1 MKLELRDCADFLPT
15 LKDASVDLLVTDPPY
30 GISFMGKS
38 WDQAVPSVEVWKQCL
53 RVLKPGSFAFVMSLP
68 RLDVLSQMAIRL
80 QEAGFRVDFTPIF
93 WVYASGFPKATNIGK
108 AIDRK
113 KGLERKA
120 IGSYTAP
127 DGGNRK
133 PENHTPHKT
142 VGNIA
147 KDFGYQT
154 SGYGVPIT
162 APASPE
168 AEVLDGAYAGFQP
181 KPAVEVI
188 IVAMNPLSEKTYVDQ
203 ALKNGKGVTWL
214 DAGRIPYAS
223 EQEKQEAIEMQNLP
237 MADIRG
243 GNFMRE
249 HGKYPMIRPNRGDNS
264 GGRFPANLLVSD
276 DVLNDGTNWKA
287 GGGFPSDGGIRT
299 RDIYGEYQRLKQ
311 DPFCYGDEGS
321 FSRYFSLDAW
331 WEKKVSELP
340 KEVRKTFPFLI
351 EPKASSEER
360 NKNLEGSE
368 PKYIDPSRKV
378 GSPGGTNPR
387 NRGAENPRANHHPT
401 VKPIAIMSYLI
412 TLGSRPNDVVL
423 DPFMGSG
430 TTGIAAKILGRD
442 FIGIEINPE
451 YFEIARMRISGEW
464 QVALDATLA
473 PEGSDA
479 EARG

>member
-1 MKLELRDCADFLPT
+1 MKLQLGDCVEALPT

-68 RLDVLSQMAIRL
+68 RLDTLSQMAIRL

-93 WVYASGFPKATNIGK
+93 WAYASGFPKATNIGK

-147 KDFGYQT
+147 KEFGYQT

-188 IVAMNPLSEKTYVDQ
+188 IVAMKPLSEKTYVNQ

-214 DAGRIPYAS
+214 DAGRIPFQS
-223 EQEKQEAIEMQNLP
+223 EEEVEPFHYKESPEGYGYQDRDESQRAINQ
-237 MADIRG
+237 
-243 GNFMRE
+243 
-249 HGKYPMIRPNRGDNS
+249 K
-264 GGRFPANLLVSD
+264 GRFPANLLVSD
-276 DVLNDGTNWKA
+276 DVLNDGTNWTA
-287 GGGFPSDGGIRT
+287 GGGFPSDSGIRT

-311 DPFCYGDEGS
+311 DPFGYGDEGS

-331 WEKKVSELP
+331 WERKVSELP

-368 PKYIDPSRKV
+368 PKYMDPSRKV

-451 YFEIARMRISGEW
+451 YFEIARRRISGEW

-473 PEGSDA
+473 PEGS
-479 EARG
+479 EAGASG

>member
-1 MKLELRDCADFLPT
+1 MKLQLGDCIEALPT

-38 WDQAVPSVEVWKQCL
+38 WDKAVPSVEVWKQCL
-53 RVLKPGSFAFVMSLP
+53 RVLKPGSLAFVMSLP
-68 RLDVLSQMAIRL
+68 RLDTLSQMAIRL

-93 WVYASGFPKATNIGK
+93 WAYASGFPKAANIGK

-120 IGSYTAP
+120 IASYTAP

-147 KDFGYQT
+147 KEFGYQT

-188 IVAMNPLSEKTYVDQ
+188 IVAMKPLSEKTYVNQ

-214 DAGRIPYAS
+214 DEGRIPFKGDDYEYPKGPGGSLGDGNIYGVAKDKTRTEPYRS
-223 EQEKQEAIEMQNLP
+223 NEK
-237 MADIRG
+237 
-243 GNFMRE
+243 
-249 HGKYPMIRPNRGDNS
+249 
-264 GGRFPANLLVSD
+264 GRFPANLLVSD
-276 DVLNDGTNWKA
+276 DVLNDGTDWTA
-287 GGGFPSDGGIRT
+287 GGGFPSDIGPKT
-299 RDIYGEYQRLKQ
+299 RGIYGEYQGLKR

-331 WEKKVSELP
+331 WERKVSELP

-368 PKYIDPSRKV
+368 PKYMDPSRKV

-423 DPFMGSG
+423 DLFMGSG
-430 TTGIAAKILGRD
+430 TTGIVAKILGRD
-442 FIGIEINPE
+442 FIGIEIDPE
-451 YFEIARMRISGEW
+451 YFEIARRRISGEW

-473 PEGSDA
+473 PEGS
-479 EARG
+479 EAGASG

>member
-1 MKLELRDCADFLPT
+1 MKLQLGDCINVLPT
-15 LKDASVDLLVTDPPY
+15 LEDASVDLLVTDPPY

-53 RVLKPGSFAFVMSLP
+53 RVLKPGSFASVMSLP
-68 RLDVLSQMAIRL
+68 RLDTLSQMAIRL

-93 WVYASGFPKATNIGK
+93 WAYASGFPKAANIGK

-120 IGSYTAP
+120 IASYTAP

-188 IVAMNPLSEKTYVDQ
+188 IVAMKPFSGKTYVDQ

-214 DAGRIPYAS
+214 DEGRIPFQS
-223 EQEKQEAIEMQNLP
+223 EEEVEPFHYKESPEGYGYQDRDESQRAINH
-237 MADIRG
+237 R
-243 GNFMRE
+243 
-249 HGKYPMIRPNRGDNS
+249 
-264 GGRFPANLLVSD
+264 GRFPANLLVSD
-276 DVLNDGTNWKA
+276 DVLN
-287 GGGFPSDGGIRT
+287 
-299 RDIYGEYQRLKQ
+299 
-311 DPFCYGDEGS
+311 GDEGS

-331 WEKKVSELP
+331 WERKVSELP

-368 PKYIDPSRKV
+368 PKYMDPSRKV

-412 TLGSRPNDVVL
+412 ALGSRPNDVVL

-442 FIGIEINPE
+442 FIGIEIDPE

-473 PEGSDA
+473 PEGS
-479 EARG
+479 EAGASG

>member
-1 MKLELRDCADFLPT
+1 MKLELGNCVEVLPT
-15 LKDASVDLLVTDPPY
+15 LEDASVDLLVTDPPY

-38 WDQAVPSVEVWKQCL
+38 WDQAVPSVEAWKQCL
-53 RVLKPGSFAFVMSLP
+53 RVLKPGSLAFVMSLP
-68 RLDVLSQMAIRL
+68 RLDTLSQMAIRL

-93 WVYASGFPKATNIGK
+93 WAYASGFPKAANIGK

-120 IGSYTAP
+120 IASYTAP

-147 KDFGYQT
+147 KEFGYQT

-188 IVAMNPLSEKTYVDQ
+188 IVAMKPLSEKTYVNQ

-214 DAGRIPYAS
+214 DEGRIPFQGDDY
-223 EQEKQEAIEMQNLP
+223 EYPKGP
-237 MADIRG
+237 G
-243 GNFMRE
+243 GSLGDGNIYGVAKDKTRTE
-249 HGKYPMIRPNRGDNS
+249 PYRSNGK
-264 GGRFPANLLVSD
+264 GRFPANLLVSG
-276 DVLNDGTNWKA
+276 DVLNDGTDWMA
-287 GGGFPSDGGIRT
+287 GGGFPSDSGIRT

-311 DPFCYGDEGS
+311 DPFGYGDEGS

-360 NKNLEGSE
+360 NKNLEGMPLGEAPASARSKAAE
-368 PKYIDPSRKV
+368 GRK
-378 GSPGGTNPR
+378 NPL
-387 NRGAENPRANHHPT
+387 GEPRANHHPT
-401 VKPIAIMSYLI
+401 VKPIAIMSYLVA
-412 TLGSRPNDVVL
+412 LGSRPNDVVL

-442 FIGIEINPE
+442 FIGIEIDPE

-464 QVALDATLA
+464 QVSLDATLA
-473 PEGSDA
+473 PEGS
-479 EARG
+479 EAGASG

>member
-1 MKLELRDCADFLPT
+1 MKLQLGDCIDALPT

-68 RLDVLSQMAIRL
+68 RLDTLSQMAIRL

-120 IGSYTAP
+120 IASYTAP

-168 AEVLDGAYAGFQP
+168 AEVLNGAYAGFQP

-188 IVAMNPLSEKTYVDQ
+188 IVAMKPLSEKTYVEQ

-214 DAGRIPYAS
+214 DEGKIPFQS
-223 EQEKQEAIEMQNLP
+223 EEEVEPFHYKESPEGYGYQDRDESQRAINH
-237 MADIRG
+237 R
-243 GNFMRE
+243 
-249 HGKYPMIRPNRGDNS
+249 
-264 GGRFPANLLVSD
+264 GRFPANLLVSD
-276 DVLNDGTNWKA
+276 DVLNDGVDKGT
-287 GGGFPSDGGIRT
+287 GHFPKVDNSSRN
-299 RDIYGEYQRLKQ
+299 IYGRYYSLERAEEITT
-311 DPFCYGDEGS
+311 DSGS
-321 FSRYFSLDAW
+321 FSRYFSLDQW
-331 WEKKVSELP
+331 WDETISKLP

-368 PKYIDPSRKV
+368 PKYMDPSRKV

-451 YFEIARMRISGEW
+451 YFEIARRRTSGEW
-464 QVALDATLA
+464 QVALDATLSQ
-473 PEGSDA
+473 ETS
-479 EARG
+479 ES